1 MWHAECGPAPTVAR
15 CAAASGLASRGTV
28 DASRVSCEVR
38 GAIAEGVRAMTSDAE
53 IDGSV
58 LSDPEL
64 IVSAR
69 LGDSQS
75 FGTLYERHAG
85 AAWAVAR
92 QYTNSAAD
100 AEDVVSEAFTRLYT
114 VLQEGGGP
122 DTAFRAYLF
131 TVIRRLGMARV
142 EGVRRDTPTDDEQMF
157 EQAAGSA
164 AGPDEPVLEGFE
176 RGVVGEAYRSLPERW
191 QAVLWYTEVERLPS
205 AQIAPLLGLSANG
218 VAALAYRAREGLRQ
232 AYLQQHLAQ
241 PLDDGCR
248 EVAGKLGAYVR
259 GGLAKRETAQVD
271 EHLET
276 CARCRALLLELGDVN
291 HGMRGVI
298 APLVLGLL
306 GTGALAHQLPV
317 GGGIAAGWAVLG
329 EHGLAGATAGSG
341 AGSGAAG
348 SGGTSTGASGG
359 AAGGGAGASG
369 AGAAGAAA
377 GATAAGGGIFAGITG
392 LLGALPV
399 AAAVVGAGLLVAA
412 TLGVAGLLG
421 VFTNDDADVITRPGG
436 TVAIEQELGV
446 DPPAAEAPA
455 VPPVVVSPPEGRGGW
470 YDSGRR
476 DDDSAVPPEGEAV
489 PEVPVPEVP
498 AETGPTVDP
507 GTGADVRPGTGTDPD
522 DGPDPEDGT
531 DPGGDPDPGQPE
543 PEPPVLQPG
552 DVTATP
558 VDPSI
563 DIALDGTAT
572 LQLVVA
578 NAGQAEALGLT
589 ARVDVPVG
597 VSVQLAGTSSA
608 LSDVAGAFAAPG
620 GDTTWSCVPDATGAS
635 CTLPRLA
642 TGDGGTSTLTVALS
656 VPAGFEPA
664 DTDAVTVAV
673 SIPGLDPV
681 SAAFTLETPGRVA
694 LDAAPA
700 GWSLG
705 TGTTTDVALDVRNAG
720 IQAVAA
726 GAASV
731 DLTLPGEI
739 EQAVATGPVWT
750 CDALTE
756 QGTLH
761 CSNAI
766 ELSGRASAPLTLT
779 LTTAAGL
786 ADGTALAVQAQVTTA
801 GGRGPQSVEL
811 PITVLGSLI
820 ELAGS
825 PTFEPAVDG
834 VNGIGDLVF
843 TIVNNGSGASAAGTL
858 QVTLPFESGI
868 SIPLDGDW
876 KLVGL
881 DGGAFTF
888 ALNVEP
894 MVPGAVVRVVP
905 LPVVL
910 LASQLSVDVSL
921 STSTQ
926 ADRPSQSYVVE
937 SPSVLV
943 VDPLPD
949 PAP

>member
-1 MWHAECGPAPTVAR
+1 
-15 CAAASGLASRGTV
+15 
-28 DASRVSCEVR
+28 
-38 GAIAEGVRAMTSDAE
+38 MTSDAE

-58 LSDPEL
+58 LSDAEL

-69 LGDSQS
+69 LGDPQS
-75 FGTLYERHAG
+75 FGALYERHAG

-114 VLQEGGGP
+114 ILQEGGGP

-131 TVIRRLGMARV
+131 TVIRRLGMTRV

-176 RGVVGEAYRSLPERW
+176 RGVVGEAYRGLPERW
-191 QAVLWYTEVERLPS
+191 QAVLWYTEVEQLPS
-205 AQIAPLLGLSANG
+205 AQIGPLLGLSANG

-232 AYLQQHLAQ
+232 AYLQQHLAE

-306 GTGALAHQLPV
+306 GTGALAYQLPV
-317 GGGIAAGWAVLG
+317 GGGIAAGGAALG
-329 EHGLAGATAGSG
+329 QHGLAGAAAGSGTAGSG
-341 AGSGAAG
+341 TAG

-359 AAGGGAGASG
+359 AAGGGAGAGG

-377 GATAAGGGIFAGITG
+377 GAAAAGGGIFAGITG

-436 TVAIEQELGV
+436 TGAIEQELGV
-446 DPPAAEAPA
+446 DQPAVEVPAPPA
-455 VPPVVVSPPEGRGGW
+455 VVGPPEGGW
-470 YDSGRR
+470 YDGGRR
-476 DDDSAVPPEGEAV
+476 GDEDTVVPPEADA
-489 PEVPVPEVP
+489 VPEVP
-498 AETGPTVDP
+498 AETGPTVAP
-507 GTGADVRPGTGTDPD
+507 GTGSDGRPGTETDPD
-522 DGPDPEDGT
+522 DGT
-531 DPGGDPDPGQPE
+531 DPGGDPDPGGPDPE
-543 PEPPVLQPG
+543 TPVLQPG

-558 VDPSI
+558 VDPSV
-563 DIALDGTAT
+563 DITPDGTAT
-572 LQLVVA
+572 LALVVA
-578 NAGQAEALGLT
+578 NTGQTEVLGLT
-589 ARVDVPVG
+589 ARVDVPTG
-597 VSVQLAGTSSA
+597 VSVQLDGTSSA
-608 LSDVAGAFAAPG
+608 LGEVAGAFAAPG

-642 TGDGGTSTLTVALS
+642 TGDGGASTLTVALS
-656 VPAGFEPA
+656 FPADFEPG
-664 DTDAVTVAV
+664 DTDAVTVSV
-673 SIPGLDPV
+673 TIPGLDAV

-705 TGTTTDVALDVRNAG
+705 TGTTTTDVALAVRNAG
-720 IQAVAA
+720 VQAVAT

-731 DLTLPGEI
+731 DLTLPVEI
-739 EQAVATGPVWT
+739 EQAVATGPAWRCGT
-750 CDALTE
+750 LTE
-756 QGTLH
+756 QRTLH
-761 CSNAI
+761 CTNEFEA
-766 ELSGRASAPLTLT
+766 LPGRTPAPLALT
-779 LTTAAGL
+779 LTTAAGV
-786 ADGTALAVQAQVTTA
+786 ADGEQLTAVARVATG
-801 GGRGPQSVEL
+801 GGRGPQSVEV
-811 PITVLGSLI
+811 PITVLGSRI
-820 ELAGS
+820 ELAG
-825 PTFEPAVDG
+825 PPVFEEAGG
-834 VNGIGDLVF
+834 VGNLVF
-843 TIVNNGSGASAAGTL
+843 TIVNSGSGASAAGTL
-858 QVTLPFESGI
+858 QVVLPLESGL
-868 SIPLDGDW
+868 PLDGGW
-876 KLVGL
+876 RVAGL
-881 DGGAFTF
+881 DERGFTMEQDI
-888 ALNVEP
+888 EP
-894 MVPGAVVRVVP
+894 MAPDEAPRVVRLSIIP
-905 LPVVL
+905 
-910 LASQLSVDVSL
+910 LASQLSIDVSL
-921 STSTQ
+921 STPTQ
-926 ADRPSQSYVVE
+926 ADRPSQSYVVD
-937 SPSVLV
+937 SPSGLV
-943 VDPLPD
+943 VEPLPD

>member
-1 MWHAECGPAPTVAR
+1 
-15 CAAASGLASRGTV
+15 
-28 DASRVSCEVR
+28 
-38 GAIAEGVRAMTSDAE
+38 MTSDAE

-164 AGPDEPVLEGFE
+164 AGPDEPMLEGFE

-291 HGMRGVI
+291 HGMRGII

-341 AGSGAAG
+341 AGSGVAG

-359 AAGGGAGASG
+359 AAAGGAGASG

-377 GATAAGGGIFAGITG
+377 GAAAAGGGIFAGITG

-446 DPPAAEAPA
+446 DPPAAEVPA
-455 VPPVVVSPPEGRGGW
+455 DPPVVAPPDSRGW
-470 YDSGRR
+470 YGGR
-476 DDDSAVPPEGEAV
+476 DDATEDIV
-489 PEVPVPEVP
+489 VPEVP
-498 AETGPTVDP
+498 AEAAPTVAPGAGTDDEAADP
-507 GTGADVRPGTGTDPD
+507 GTDAPGTGT
-522 DGPDPEDGT
+522 GGGT
-531 DPGGDPDPGQPE
+531 GAPGTS
-543 PEPPVLQPG
+543 VLQPG

-558 VDPSI
+558 VDTSV
-563 DIALDGTAT
+563 DIAPDGTAT
-572 LQLVVA
+572 LELLVV
-578 NAGQAEALGLT
+578 NTGPVDALGLT
-589 ARVDVPVG
+589 AE
-597 VSVQLAGTSSA
+597 VSVPTGVVVQVDGTSSA
-608 LSDVAGAFAAPG
+608 LDGVAGAFAAPG
-620 GDTTWSCVPDATGAS
+620 GDTAWSCVPDADATGAS
-635 CTLPRLA
+635 CTLPRLVH
-642 TGDGGTSTLTVALS
+642 GNGGASTLTVALS
-656 VPAGFEPA
+656 VPADFESA
-664 DTDAVTVAV
+664 DAATATVSLKIPDLVDA
-673 SIPGLDPV
+673 V

-700 GWSLG
+700 SWSLG
-705 TGTTTDVALDVRNAG
+705 TGTTTDVALGVRNAG
-720 IQAVAA
+720 TRPVAA
-726 GAASV
+726 GAATV
-731 DLTLPGEI
+731 DLTLPAAV
-739 EQAVATGPVWT
+739 EQAEPTGATWR
-750 CDALTE
+750 CDPRTE
-756 QGTLH
+756 QRALH
-761 CSNAI
+761 CVNAI
-766 ELSGRASAPLTLT
+766 DLPGRTPAPLTLT
-779 LTTAAGL
+779 LTTAAGV
-786 ADGTALAVQAQVTTA
+786 ADGSSLAVQARVATA
-801 GGRGPQSVEL
+801 GGRGPQSVEV
-811 PITVLGSLI
+811 PITVLGSRL
-820 ELAGS
+820 ELAEPPYADPLPDDGS
-825 PTFEPAVDG
+825 YT
-834 VNGIGDLVF
+834 LVF
-843 TIVNNGSGASAAGTL
+843 TVVNSGGGFSAPGTL
-858 QVTLPFESGI
+858 GVSLVDTRGVGATRQVPSLAPHEQ
-868 SIPLDGDW
+868 LR
-876 KLVGL
+876 V
-881 DGGAFTF
+881 TF
-888 ALNVEP
+888 ALQ
-894 MVPGAVVRVVP
+894 
-905 LPVVL
+905 
-910 LASQLSVDVSL
+910 ASGVSSVDVDVSL
-921 STSTQ
+921 TSPGQ
-926 ADRPSQSYVVE
+926 AMPYTGIYSIT
-937 SPSVLV
+937 LA
-943 VDPLPD
+943 VDGLRDAMPTPPD
-949 PAP
+949 PALDRVAADIDAQVGERMAVGLIIG